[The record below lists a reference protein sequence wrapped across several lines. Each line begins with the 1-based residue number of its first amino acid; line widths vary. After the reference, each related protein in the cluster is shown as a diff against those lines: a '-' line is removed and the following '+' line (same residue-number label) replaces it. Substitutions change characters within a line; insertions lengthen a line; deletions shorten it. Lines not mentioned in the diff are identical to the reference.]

1 MSAEVLLNFSKKVGK
16 RDKMQGLPSILSLFH
31 NKFNKFN
38 NMGALMLDSIYRM
51 TLRLL
56 KNHIFGVKTSR
67 FRHCLSNVIMDVIM
81 LHNNL

>member
-1 MSAEVLLNFSKKVGK
+1 MSAEVLLNFSNKVGK

-56 KNHIFGVKTSR
+56 KNHIFGVKT
-67 FRHCLSNVIMDVIM
+67 
-81 LHNNL
+81 